1 MDFDFETLVGRSG
14 QGSLRD
20 SMTLPQIQLAGLTPF
35 SAAEMDFPTAPC
47 IIKACLERVQ
57 KGIFGFA
64 LCDKPY
70 QDAVL
75 RWMSLMRGWQA
86 ERDWIVPAY
95 GTIFSLSIAIRAFT
109 KPGGGVLIQRPVYD
123 RYDQAI
129 LRNKRVPVNS
139 PLQLR
144 PDGSYAMDFAD
155 LEQKMAKPDVS
166 LMVLCNPQN
175 PVGRVWRREELQQLA
190 ELAGK
195 YQVTVFSDEIFAEF
209 CFLPQPVTPF
219 ASLPEAKNSAITC
232 TGLGKAFN
240 FTGVNHANNLIP
252 DEEKRAIFIEQ
263 RNRDHYGSIDP
274 LAYTSVLAAYHSDGS
289 WNRAVNG
296 LLLKN
301 GGLIQEFFRKQ
312 MPAVR
317 TAPQEGAFT
326 LWIDWRGLGLS
337 DDEIFRFLEEDA
349 LIQTNRGREYGDEG
363 LGFCRMNIATPTAE
377 IEKALVRLKAAAK
390 KRGLI

>member
-1 MDFDFETLVGRSG
+1 MDFDFETLVDRSS

-20 SMTLPQIQLAGLTPF
+20 SMTLPQVKAAGFTPF

-47 IIKACLERVQ
+47 VIEACLERVR

-64 LCDKPY
+64 LCDRPY

-75 RWMSLMRGWQA
+75 RWMAMMRNWQA
-86 ERDWIVPAY
+86 EREWIVPAY

-109 KPGGGVLIQRPVYD
+109 KPGSGVLIQRPVYD

-129 LRNKRVPVNS
+129 LRNGRVPVNS
-139 PLQLR
+139 PLRLQ
-144 PDGSYAMDFAD
+144 PDGSYQMDFAD
-155 LEQKMAKPDVS
+155 LEQKMANMDIS

-175 PVGRVWRREELQQLA
+175 PVGRVWRREELKKLA
-190 ELAGK
+190 ELAEQ

-209 CFLPQPVTPF
+209 CFLPQPVTPY
-219 ASLPEAKNSAITC
+219 ASLPEAKSSAITC

-252 DEEKRAIFIEQ
+252 DEKKRTAFTLQ

-274 LAYTSVLAAYHSDGS
+274 LAYTSVLAAYQSDGS
-289 WNRAVNG
+289 WNRAVNE

-301 GGLIQEFFRKQ
+301 GDLIRKFFREQ

-317 TAPQEGAFT
+317 TAPQEGTFT

-337 DDEIFRFLEEDA
+337 DDEIFRFLEEEA
-349 LIQTNRGREYGDEG
+349 LFQTNRGREYGDEG
-363 LGFCRMNIATPTAE
+363 LGFSRMNIATPTAE
-377 IEKALVRLKAAAK
+377 IEKALERLAAAAACG
-390 KRGLI
+390 R